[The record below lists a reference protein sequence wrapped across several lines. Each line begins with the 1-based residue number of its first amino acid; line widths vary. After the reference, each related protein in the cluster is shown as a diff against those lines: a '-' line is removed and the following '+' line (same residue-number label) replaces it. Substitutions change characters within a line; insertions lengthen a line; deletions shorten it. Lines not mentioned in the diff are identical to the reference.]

1 MLNLNKLNRVDAIR
15 YICQFTII
23 NLSSKEREEILLN
36 YIDLD
41 ENDVEFYFISEDV
54 KLNLKN
60 DYESIDYEDKKYDSL
75 ILEYLISSYNNT
87 IDMIIH
93 E

>member
-1 MLNLNKLNRVDAIR
+1 MLNLNKLNRSDAIR

-41 ENDVEFYFISEDV
+41 ENDVEFYQ
-54 KLNLKN
+54 
-60 DYESIDYEDKKYDSL
+60 
-75 ILEYLISSYNNT
+75 
-87 IDMIIH
+87 
-93 E
+93 